1 MLNKYDSKPMKL
13 HLFQEFLK
21 ISKIDL
27 VILVHPDPNIIYFAQ
42 AKPSYCLAL
51 IYPTKS
57 ELYVSKLDAVSK
69 HFKVLPKDWKK
80 EFAKIKAKKIGINKE
95 SLTLSFYETLK
106 TIFKAE
112 FVDISDQLKKLRQIK
127 TPEEIDKITKAS
139 EITSLVFDKTV
150 AELKKNRFK
159 TELQVANFIDNNI
172 KQLGG
177 ELAFPTIVA
186 MGKNAAIPHHITSQ
200 NKLSKGFLL
209 MDFGASFQYYSS
221 DMTQVV
227 YLGKPSQE
235 EKEIYNLLLKVQ
247 EKAINSVKSHLSL
260 SELDKQVRKDL
271 GKYSSNFIHSLGH
284 GVGIEVHESPR
295 ISPES
300 KEVVQKNQ
308 VFTIEPG
315 IYFHNKF
322 GLRMEDTLWFDG
334 SKSIVLTKVRKELI
348 II

>member
-112 FVDISDQLKKLRQIK
+112 FIDISDQLKKLRQIK
-127 TPEEIDKITKAS
+127 TPEEINKITKAS
-139 EITSLVFDKTV
+139 EITSLVFDKAV
-150 AELKKNRFK
+150 AELKRFK
-159 TELQVANFIDNNI
+159 TELEVANFIDNNI
-172 KQLGG
+172 KELGG

-186 MGKNAAIPHHITSQ
+186 MGKNAAVPHHSTSSA
-200 NKLSKGFLL
+200 KLSKGFLL
-209 MDFGASFQYYSS
+209 MDFGAAYQHYCS
-221 DMTQVV
+221 DMTRVV
-227 YLGKPSQE
+227 YLGKPSKE
-235 EKEIYNLLLKVQ
+235 EK
-247 EKAINSVKSHLSL
+247 
-260 SELDKQVRKDL
+260 
-271 GKYSSNFIHSLGH
+271 
-284 GVGIEVHESPR
+284 
-295 ISPES
+295 
-300 KEVVQKNQ
+300 
-308 VFTIEPG
+308 
-315 IYFHNKF
+315 
-322 GLRMEDTLWFDG
+322 
-334 SKSIVLTKVRKELI
+334 
-348 II
+348 